1 MLVALPIAWPL
12 NALVGV
18 VVALIV
24 LRRLVV
30 SRLVVDVVIVV
41 EIVVVVDLVRVV
53 DLVMRMDIVPVA
65 GVVDLVS
72 TCDLG
77 LVLSTGTLGRRR
89 SRANN
94 STLRL
99 SHSTCVLGSLG
110 WQVSLEDIC
119 LGCI

>member
-41 EIVVVVDLVRVV
+41 EIVVVVDVVRVV
-53 DLVMRMDIVPVA
+53 DLVMWMDLVPVV
-65 GVVDLVS
+65 GVVDGRRSMSSPLSRLKIS
-72 TCDLG
+72 TCALG

-89 SRANN
+89 SRTNN

-99 SHSTCVLGSLG
+99 SHSTFVLRSLG
-110 WQVSLEDIC
+110 
-119 LGCI
+119 

>member
-41 EIVVVVDLVRVV
+41 EIVVVVDLFRVV
-53 DLVMRMDIVPVA
+53 DLVMWMDLVPVV
-65 GVVDLVS
+65 GDDS

-89 SRANN
+89 SRANY